1 MKKILFFLF
10 LSSTLWSQKDNTF
23 FKINKDVLKDK
34 IMGGWAGQTIG
45 VTFGGPV
52 EFKFNGTIIQEY
64 QPIPWYDGYLAK
76 TMKNNGGLYDDLYL
90 DLTWVEVIER
100 CGINASADSFGIAF
114 ARAGFKLWHAN
125 QAARY
130 NILHNIQSPQ
140 SGHWL
145 NNPHA
150 DCIDYQIESDY
161 AGLMSPAMP
170 NTASEISDR
179 VGHIMN
185 YGDGWYGGV
194 YIGALYSLAFTSD
207 NIPYIVTEALKTI
220 PKESKYYKVIADV
233 IAWHKKYPTDWQKTW
248 FEIQNKWSEDIGCPD
263 GVYAPFN
270 IDATINSA
278 YVVVGLLY
286 GEGDF
291 TKTMEITTR
300 CGQDADCNPSS
311 SGGILGTILG
321 YKKIPDYWKMGLKE
335 AESIDFAYTQI
346 SLNKVYELG
355 YKHALKNIEANGG
368 KVVGD
373 IITIKKQQP
382 KAVQLEQSFTGTFP
396 IESRYIGK
404 IIENEFDFD
413 FVGTGFVVKGYIAD
427 WEKNKDTYHV
437 KAELYIDNKLVETV
451 DLPSDFTTRRL
462 EMFWKYQLPKQKH
475 QVKIKILNYNSKF
488 EMRISDIFVYSDSPA
503 KIENIYRFGQMPK
516 KKN

>member
-1 MKKILFFLF
+1 MKQILFFL
-10 LSSTLWSQKDNTF
+10 LLTTTVLAQKDNTV
-23 FKINKDVLKDK
+23 FKISKDALKDK

-100 CGINASADSFGIAF
+100 CGINAPADSFAIAF
-114 ARAGFKLWHAN
+114 ARAGFMLWHAN

-130 NILHNIQSPQ
+130 NILHGIKPPQ
-140 SGHWL
+140 SGHWT

-170 NTASEISDR
+170 NAASDISDK

-194 YIGALYSLAFTSD
+194 YIGALYALAFTSD
-207 NIPYIVTEALKTI
+207 NIPYIVEEALKTI
-220 PKESKYYKVIADV
+220 PKESKYYKVISDV
-233 IAWHKKYPTDWQKTW
+233 IAWHKKYPDDWQKTW

-291 TKTMEITTR
+291 TKTLEITTR

-311 SGGILGTILG
+311 SAGILGTVLG

-355 YKHALKNIEANGG
+355 FKHALKNIEAHGG
-368 KVVGD
+368 KVEGD
-373 IITIKKQQP
+373 MITIQKQAP
-382 KAVQLEQSFTGTFP
+382 KPVKLEQSFEGTFP
-396 IESRYIGK
+396 VDNRNVGK
-404 IIENEFDFD
+404 TIENDYEFDFE
-413 FVGTGFVVKGYIAD
+413 GTGFVAKGYVSD
-427 WEKNKDTYHV
+427 WDKSKEGYNL
-437 KAELYIDNKLVETV
+437 KAELYIDNVLVETT
-451 DLPSDFTTRRL
+451 DLPSNFTTRKL

-475 QVKIKILNYNSKF
+475 HVKIKVLNYSPKF
-488 EMRISDIFVYSDSPA
+488 EMRISNILIYSDSPV
-503 KIENIYRFGQMPK
+503 KIENVYRFGQMPK